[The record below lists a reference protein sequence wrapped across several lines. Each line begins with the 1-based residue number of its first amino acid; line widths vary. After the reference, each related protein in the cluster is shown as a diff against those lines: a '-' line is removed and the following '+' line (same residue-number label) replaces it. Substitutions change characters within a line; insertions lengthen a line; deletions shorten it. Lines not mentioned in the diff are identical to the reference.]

1 MSSPTPPA
9 VDYASPPA
17 PVAHPAQ
24 PELRKSL
31 GPFTLMLYGTG
42 SMLGAGIYALI
53 GDASAQLGNAVWLA
67 FVIAMVAALLTGLSY
82 ACLGSR
88 YPRAA
93 GAAYATHRAYRL
105 NILTYVVGLAVVA
118 SGLTSMATGARAI
131 GREFAKAGLA
141 LPPSVVGERL
151 ASYTPEFIGVV
162 YLVLLSLVVYRGI
175 RESMAMNVVC
185 TIVEAG
191 GLLLVIAVGLR
202 FWGSVNY
209 LQGPP
214 TADGTGHVPIAFAM
228 LMSGAV
234 LTFFSFIG
242 FEDMLN
248 VAEETRNPR
257 RDIPIGVIGAMSIA
271 TLIYLAVAI
280 TAVSVGLPHDQLV
293 KGGLRAVMGK
303 AAPWFPPNLFGVITV
318 FAVANTAL
326 LNYVM
331 GSRLIYGLA
340 RQGLLP
346 AVLGRVHARRQTP
359 HVATFAL
366 LGVIIVLMLVGGLD
380 QLAASTVLLLLT
392 VFTIVNVGLV
402 ILKFRAG
409 EPRGGF
415 EVPFVVPL
423 LGAIV
428 CASLAGYRVVHPPAG
443 SHASALI
450 AGGLLVGIAL
460 MYAILRPKSVLAD

>member
-1 MSSPTPPA
+1 MSSPPSPA
-9 VDYASPPA
+9 VDPAPAVPPA
-17 PVAHPAQ
+17 TPAQ
-24 PELRKSL
+24 PELRRSL
-31 GPFTLMLYGTG
+31 GPFTLMFYGVG

-105 NILTYVVGLAVVA
+105 NLLTYVVGLAVVA

-131 GREFAKAGLA
+131 GREFAKADLA
-141 LPPSVVGERL
+141 LPASAVGERL
-151 ASYTPEFIGVV
+151 AAMTPEFIGIV

-185 TIVEAG
+185 TIVEAA

-202 FWGSVNY
+202 YWGGVDY
-209 LQGPP
+209 LRGPP
-214 TADGTGHVPIAFAM
+214 TPDGTGHVPIAFSM

-257 RDIPIGVIGAMSIA
+257 RDIPVGVIGAMLIA
-271 TLIYLAVAI
+271 TTIYLAVAI
-280 TAVSVGLPHDQLV
+280 TAVSVGLPHDRLV
-293 KGGLRAVMGK
+293 KGGLRAVMGE

-346 AVLGRVHARRQTP
+346 AVLGKVHARRQTP
-359 HVATFAL
+359 HVATFVL

-380 QLAASTVLLLLT
+380 QLAASTVLLLLS

-428 CASLAGYRVVHPPAG
+428 CASLAGYRVVHPPNN
-443 SHASALI
+443 SHAATLI
-450 AGGLLVGIAL
+450 AGGLLVGIAV
-460 MYAILRPKSVLAD
+460 MYAILRPKAALAD

>member
-1 MSSPTPPA
+1 MSSVPPAAVDSASPAATPP
-9 VDYASPPA
+9 
-17 PVAHPAQ
+17 
-24 PELRKSL
+24 EFRRSL
-31 GPFTLMLYGTG
+31 GPISLMLYGTG

-53 GDASAQLGNAVWLA
+53 GRASGLMGNAVWMA
-67 FVIAMVAALLTGLSY
+67 FLIAMVAALLTGLSY

-105 NILTYVVGLAVVA
+105 SWLTYLVGLAVVA

-131 GREFAKAGLA
+131 GAELGKMGLG
-141 LPPSVVGERL
+141 LPAEL
-151 ASYTPEFIGVV
+151 TASI
-162 YLVLLSLVVYRGI
+162 YLCLLSLIVFRGI

-185 TIVEAG
+185 TAVEVG
-191 GLLLVIAVGLR
+191 GLLLVIAVGVR

-214 TADGTGHVPIAFAM
+214 ASDGSGFATLTAAM

-257 RDIPIGVIGAMSIA
+257 RDIPIGVIGAMTIA
-271 TLIYLAVAI
+271 TLVYLSVAI
-280 TAVSVGLPHDQLV
+280 TAVSVGLPHAELV
-293 KGGLRAVMGK
+293 EKGLRGVVGK
-303 AAPWFPPNLFGVITV
+303 AAPWFPQNLFSVITI

-346 AVLGRVHARRQTP
+346 GILGSVHAARRTP
-359 HVATFAL
+359 HVATFSL
-366 LGVIIVLMLVGGLD
+366 LGIILVLMLVGHLSA
-380 QLAASTVLLLLT
+380 LAASTSLLLLS
-392 VFTIVNVGLV
+392 VFTVVNVGLV
-402 ILKFRAG
+402 ILKFRPS

-415 EVPFVVPL
+415 EVPFLVPL
-423 LGAIV
+423 CGAIV
-428 CASLAGYRVVHPPAG
+428 CASLAGYQIVRPPDGQHGATW
-443 SHASALI
+443 I
-450 AGGLLVGIAL
+450 AGGLVVGIL
-460 MYAILRPKSVLAD
+460 MLYAILRPKAVMAD